1 MEVNNIQHCTWSQA
15 HEPDVLVLCV
25 TVWWQVT
32 SQLQNVSC
40 CFQHPVCAFAMI
52 SADDF
57 ELPVSWLSWV
67 AMCLIFSDG
76 ALANNKT
83 FFYWWPNNLSVS
95 LLFLV
100 PTFYLLI
107 LFPVTLTS
115 SYLSAHHHSLW
126 TTPARQLIQYET
138 AIQCLGHLSKIQNCH
153 LHFSNNLPSL
163 LLLPELSTALKDIL
177 GLFSPR
183 PTGYNGNQWMILGHS
198 RVSWIYLC
206 T

>member
-1 MEVNNIQHCTWSQA
+1 MSDIT
-15 HEPDVLVLCV
+15 V
-25 TVWWQVT
+25 TEC
-32 SQLQNVSC
+32 NC
-40 CFQHPVCAFAMI
+40 CFQYPVCAFATI

-57 ELPVSWLSWV
+57 ELPVSWLWV
-67 AMCLIFSDG
+67 AMCLIFSEG

-107 LFPVTLTS
+107 LFHVTLINLLIS
-115 SYLSAHHHSLW
+115 HSLW
-126 TTPARQLIQYET
+126 TTTARQLIQYET
-138 AIQCLGHLSKIQNCH
+138 AVQCLGHLSKIQNCR
-153 LHFSNNLPSL
+153 LHFSSNLPGL
-163 LLLPELSTALKDIL
+163 LFLPELSTALKDIL
-177 GLFSPR
+177 WLFSPR
-183 PTGYNGNQWMILGHS
+183 PSGYNGNQWMILGHP